1 MFMANKMFINDKLKL
16 INSITLHWRFVAIKT
31 KLIRKTKKNTLE
43 LSNKKQIKCKCFR
56 LRINLRKFRY
66 YLSIWNLLDDVWVLF
81 NY

>member
-31 KLIRKTKKNTLE
+31 KLIRKTKNTLE

-56 LRINLRKFRY
+56 LRIN
-66 YLSIWNLLDDVWVLF
+66 
-81 NY
+81 